1 MKKQYTRYEEIK
13 ELIILMP
20 LLKDLSS
27 SLKAD
32 LERIK
37 KYQNSIKDDVIDS
50 IMFSQRISD
59 MPFANTNETS
69 DKTGNAAAISSAI
82 TEKVV
87 SSEIHEII
95 QEIYIVDTIIEK
107 IERGYRTL
115 SETTQQILK
124 FKFWENKTWA
134 EIIVSLKGIE
144 IYYSNRQ
151 LGEEVRKAVEKI
163 NIIAM
168 VESEFYTKAKYLTSR
183 AK

>member
-27 SLKAD
+27 VLRAD

-37 KYQNSIKDDVIDS
+37 RYSGSIKDDVIDS
-50 IMFSQRISD
+50 IMFAQQISD
-59 MPFANTNETS
+59 MPLANTNEAS
-69 DKTGNAAAISSAI
+69 DKTGNAAVTSSIIS
-82 TEKVV
+82 EKMA
-87 SSEIHEII
+87 SSEIEEIV

-107 IERGYRTL
+107 IERGFRTL
-115 SETTQQILK
+115 PETTQEILK
-124 FKFWENKTWA
+124 LKFWESKTWA
-134 EIIVSLKGIE
+134 EITSSLKGVE

-151 LGEEVRKAVEKI
+151 LGEEVRKAIEKI

-168 VESEFYTKAKYLTSR
+168 LESEFYTKAKYLTSR